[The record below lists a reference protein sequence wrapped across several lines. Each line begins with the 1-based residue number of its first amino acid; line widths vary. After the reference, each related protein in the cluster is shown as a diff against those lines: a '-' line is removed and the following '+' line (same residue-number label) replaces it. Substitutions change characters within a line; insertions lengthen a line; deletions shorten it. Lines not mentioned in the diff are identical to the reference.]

1 MIAIVFVV
9 TAMVLLIVALVLFVR
24 GRRDAPQGTPLPNG
38 RGILLLTL
46 AGLVLALASQLPIF
60 R

>member
-1 MIAIVFVV
+1 MMAIVFVV
-9 TAMVLLIVALVLFVR
+9 TAMILLIVALVLFVR

-46 AGLVLALASQLPIF
+46 AGLVFALASQLPIF

>member
-1 MIAIVFVV
+1 MAIVFVV
-9 TAMVLLIVALVLFVR
+9 TAMILLIVALAMLVR

-46 AGLVLALASQLPIF
+46 AGLVFALASQLPIF

>member
-1 MIAIVFVV
+1 VIAIVFVV
-9 TAMVLLIVALVLFVR
+9 TAMALLIVALVLFVR

-46 AGLVLALASQLPIF
+46 AGLVLALASQLPVF
-60 R
+60 H

>member
-9 TAMVLLIVALVLFVR
+9 TAMALLIVALVLFVR

-38 RGILLLTL
+38 RGILALTL
-46 AGLVLALASQLPIF
+46 AGLVLALASQLPVF
-60 R
+60 H

>member
-9 TAMVLLIVALVLFVR
+9 TAMALLIVALVLFVR

-46 AGLVLALASQLPIF
+46 AGLVLALASQLPVF

>member
-1 MIAIVFVV
+1 MMAIALVV
-9 TAMVLLIVALVLFVR
+9 TGLALLIVALVLFVR

-38 RGILLLTL
+38 RGIMLLTFV
-46 AGLVLALASQLPIF
+46 GLILALASQLPVF

>member
-46 AGLVLALASQLPIF
+46 AGLVLALASQLPVF

>member
-1 MIAIVFVV
+1 MAIILVI
-9 TAMVLLIVALVLFVR
+9 TALALLVIALVLFVR

-38 RGILLLTL
+38 RGIMLLTL

>member
-9 TAMVLLIVALVLFVR
+9 TAMILLIVALVLFVR

-38 RGILLLTL
+38 RGIMLLTF
-46 AGLVLALASQLPIF
+46 AGLILALASQLPIF
-60 R
+60 Q

>member
-1 MIAIVFVV
+1 MGIVLVV
-9 TAMVLLIVALVLFVR
+9 TAMILLIVALVLFVR